1 MFDADVETVRFNI
14 AFDIHTLR
22 FMHNAKPGPYT
33 HPSPSVS
40 LPAYYFGPMKY

>member
-22 FMHNAKPGPYT
+22 FMHNAKPGPY
-33 HPSPSVS
+33 PE
-40 LPAYYFGPMKY
+40 LCINPALLKLIAMMSS